1 MNPPKVN
8 EYDYI
13 NFLLATQKAYSC
25 LEAERVQPKSVDAA
39 AHDAI
44 TRLLHRMEPSST
56 QLWQEAQPQV
66 CMEQGI
72 LVVDDSTLDKLY
84 AEKMELVTRHWS
96 GKHGRVVQGINLITL
111 LWTEGDRH
119 IPLDYRFYEK
129 LVDGATKN
137 DHFRSMLETAK
148 SRGFAPQCVVFD
160 SWYSSLDNL
169 KLIRR
174 CEWIWL
180 TRLKRNR
187 HVNPDNTGNRRVCEV
202 NISASGTVVH
212 LKGYGFVKVFK
223 IVTPD
228 GDVDGVIAAPGGS
241 LQENDDYWATN
252 DLNLSQLQRLQLAE
266 FAWTIEE
273 YHRGLKQCCGVE
285 RAQVRSSRAQRN
297 HIGLAIR
304 AFLRLELHWFATGI
318 SWYEAKLSIVRDAIR
333 AFLAAPRFSLSP
345 TA

>member
-13 NFLLATQKAYSC
+13 NFLIATQKAYSC
-25 LEAERVQPKSVDAA
+25 TEAERVQPASERSP

-44 TRLLHRMEPSST
+44 TRLLHRMEPST
-56 QLWQEAQPQV
+56 QTLWQEAQQHV
-66 CMEQGI
+66 SLDSGI
-72 LVVDDSTLDKLY
+72 LVIDDSTLDKFY

-129 LVDGATKN
+129 SVDGATKN

-148 SRGFAPQCVVFD
+148 ERGFAPKCVVFD

-169 KLIRR
+169 KLIRQHG
-174 CEWIWL
+174 WL
-180 TRLKRNR
+180 WLSRLKRNR
-187 HVNPDNTGNRRVCEV
+187 HVNPDNTGNRPLFEAD
-202 NISASGTVVH
+202 IAATGTLVH

-228 GDVDGVIAAPGGS
+228 GDI
-241 LQENDDYWATN
+241 DYWATN
-252 DLNLSQLQRLQLAE
+252 DLNLGELQRLQFAE
-266 FAWTIEE
+266 FAWAIEE
-273 YHRGLKQCCGVE
+273 YHRGLKQCCGAE

-297 HIGLAIR
+297 HIGLSIR

-318 SWYEAKLSIVRDAIR
+318 SWYEAKLALVRDAIR
-333 AFLAAPRFSLSP
+333 AYLSAPRFSLTP

>member
-8 EYDYI
+8 EYNYI
-13 NFLLATQKAYSC
+13 DFLIATQKAYSC
-25 LEAERVQPKSVDAA
+25 MEAERVQPASERSP

-44 TRLLHRMEPSST
+44 TRLLHRMEPST
-56 QLWQEAQPQV
+56 QTLWQEAQQHV
-66 CMEQGI
+66 SLDSGI
-72 LVVDDSTLDKLY
+72 LVIDDSTLDKFY

-119 IPLDYRFYEK
+119 MPLDYRFYEK
-129 LVDGATKN
+129 SVDGATKN

-148 SRGFAPQCVVFD
+148 ERGFAPRCIVFD

-174 CEWIWL
+174 HGWL
-180 TRLKRNR
+180 WLSRLKRNR
-187 HVNPDNTGNRRVCEV
+187 HINPDNTGNRPLCEAD
-202 NISASGTVVH
+202 IAATGTVVH

-223 IVTPD
+223 IVTPN
-228 GDVDGVIAAPGGS
+228 GDI
-241 LQENDDYWATN
+241 DYWATN
-252 DLNLSQLQRLQLAE
+252 DLNLGELQRLQFAG
-266 FAWTIEE
+266 FAWAIEE
-273 YHRGLKQCCGVE
+273 YHRGLKQCCGAE

-297 HIGLAIR
+297 HIGLSIR
-304 AFLRLELHWFATGI
+304 AFLRLELNCFATGI
-318 SWYEAKLSIVRDAIR
+318 SWYEAKLALVRDAVR
-333 AFLAAPRFSLSP
+333 AYLVAPRFLLAP

>member
-13 NFLLATQKAYSC
+13 NFLIAAQKVYSC
-25 LEAERVQPKSVDAA
+25 TEAERVQPESDKAA

-44 TRLLHRMEPSST
+44 TRLLHRMEPSSE

-66 CMEQGI
+66 SIKQGI

-129 LVDGATKN
+129 CVDGATKN
-137 DHFRSMLETAK
+137 DHFRAMLAK
-148 SRGFAPQCVVFD
+148 ATERGFTPQCVVFD
-160 SWYSSLDNL
+160 SWYSSLENL

-174 CEWIWL
+174 YGWVWL

-187 HVNPDNTGNRRVCEV
+187 HVNLDNTGNRPVHEV
-202 NISASGTVVH
+202 AIAATGTVVH

-228 GDVDGVIAAPGGS
+228 GDI
-241 LQENDDYWATN
+241 DYWATN
-252 DLNLSQLQRLQLAE
+252 DLKLDQLQRLQFAE
-266 FAWTIEE
+266 FAWAIEE
-273 YHRGLKQCCGVE
+273 YHRGLKQCCGAE

-304 AFLRLELHWFATGI
+304 AFLRLELHWLATGI
-318 SWYEAKLSIVRDAIR
+318 SWYEAKLELVRNAIR
-333 AFLAAPRFSLSP
+333 AYLAAPRFVLIP